1 MAKFKIGDRV
11 VLTNKKYYTVASIGD
26 KGTVVS
32 EYCRLGDDVEYAI
45 QMDRHIP
52 FCHTCHGLVPDGY
65 GQFWWE
71 SCLKLVEEK
80 PTREFKLII
89 TSKGDTTT
97 AKLIHGKD
105 VEKEATVSRYSKD
118 EYSEKAAV
126 EAVTKKIFSEDEN
139 EDEKE
144 NEANKPYNGKAVWTS
159 DNESV
164 YTKGKIYKFV
174 DGRIK
179 HDLGFTIGG
188 YTLANMKQSGCFIPI
203 VE

>member
-1 MAKFKIGDRV
+1 MKFKIGDRV

-71 SCLKLVEEK
+71 SCLKLVEKK

-97 AKLIHGKD
+97 AKLIHGERT
-105 VEKEATVSRYSKD
+105 VVKEVTATRYSKD
-118 EYSEKAAV
+118 EYSEKVSVDAV
-126 EAVTKKIFSEDEN
+126 VKKIFDKGK
-139 EDEKE
+139 EKDDLF
-144 NEANKPYNGKAVWTS
+144 NGKAVCIDGDHFCFT
-159 DNESV
+159 N
-164 YTKGKIYKFV
+164 GKIYIFQNGNCV
-174 DGRIK
+174 NDRGNVARMA
-179 HDLGFTIGG
+179 
-188 YTLANMKQSGCFIPI
+188 YTKQEMTRSKRFLPI
-203 VE
+203 AE

>member
-1 MAKFKIGDRV
+1 MKFKIGDRV
-11 VLTNKKYYTVASIGD
+11 VLTSKKYHTVASIGD

-32 EYCRLGDDVEYAI
+32 EYCRLGDDIEYAI

-89 TSKGDTTT
+89 TSSGDVTS
-97 AKLIHGKD
+97 AKLIHGERT
-105 VEKEATVSRYSKD
+105 VVKEVTATRYSKD

-126 EAVTKKIFSEDEN
+126 EAVVKKIFDKGK
-139 EDEKE
+139 EKDDLF
-144 NEANKPYNGKAVWTS
+144 NGKAMAT
-159 DNESV
+159 V
-164 YTKGKIYKFV
+164 YMDTPRLIRGYIYTFK
-174 DGRIK
+174 DGI
-179 HDLGFTIGG
+179 
-188 YTLANMKQSGCFIPI
+188 YTDDTGRKNSIPYTNREMENHIWFIPI
-203 VE
+203 AE